1 MNNELDRAS
10 KLPRAKEA
18 QGLLTRMDSQ
28 FTVATP
34 QTHSTSL
41 GKKLITENVMHPLK
55 TVSVDANKCMLC
67 LRGSSVTNCC
77 L

>member
-41 GKKLITENVMHPLK
+41 GKKFDNRKCYASTENCF
-55 TVSVDANKCMLC
+55 SGC
-67 LRGSSVTNCC
+67 
-77 L
+77 